1 LARGSGLVW
10 NQGGPR
16 VEGFTNPLWVLFMA
30 GVHLL
35 PIPPSKTSLVVQ
47 IAAALLLAVH
57 LYYVRRLA
65 LVVSHRSQ
73 AVGLGAFVLTAVYL
87 PINHWGLQGMEVG
100 ALVPLL
106 TVSAWMAI
114 QTLESGEFTGRLY
127 MLLGAG
133 TLIRPDMAVTFAA
146 FVAFFAA
153 VDRVNRRRH

>member
-1 LARGSGLVW
+1 WGLVW
-10 NQGGPR
+10 DGGGPGG
-16 VEGFTNPLWVLFMA
+16 EGFTNPVWVLFMA

-35 PIPPSKTSLVVQ
+35 PIPASKTSLVVQ
-47 IAAALLLAVH
+47 IASALLLATN

-65 LVVSHRSQ
+65 LAVSNGSQ
-73 AVGLGAFVLTAVYL
+73 AVGWGAFVLTAVYL

-100 ALVPLL
+100 VLVPLL

-133 TLIRPDMAVTFAA
+133 TLIRPDMAV
-146 FVAFFAA
+146 
-153 VDRVNRRRH
+153 